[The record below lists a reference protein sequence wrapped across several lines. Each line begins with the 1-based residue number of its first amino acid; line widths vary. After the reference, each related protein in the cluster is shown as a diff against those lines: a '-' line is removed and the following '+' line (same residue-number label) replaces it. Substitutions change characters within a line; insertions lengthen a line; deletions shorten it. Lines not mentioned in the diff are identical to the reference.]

1 MKKKKKSKTQT
12 GPVVRLLKVITA
24 VFAVLLVVSFIN
36 GRMQVSRMERE
47 LQEVNRQVEQ
57 QREANE
63 ELQRLMR
70 TGDEDA
76 YVERIAREK
85 LGYAR
90 PGERIFIDITGK

>member
-1 MKKKKKSKTQT
+1 MKKKKNNKAKT
-12 GPVVRLLKVITA
+12 GFAMRLLKIVTA
-24 VFAVLLVVSFIN
+24 AFAVLLVVSFIN

-63 ELQRLMR
+63 ELRRIMR

-76 YVERIAREK
+76 YVERVAREK

-90 PGERIFIDITGK
+90 PGERVFVDITGK